1 MVESLLRHDGR
12 RADEMRPVTI
22 SRSVSLYA
30 EGSALIEWG
39 NTRVLCTASVED
51 KVPAFLKG
59 SGRGWVTAE
68 YAMLPRSTQT
78 RTPRDSV
85 KGIGGRSHEIQRLI
99 GRSMRSVVDLAALG
113 ERTIWVDCDV
123 LQADGGTRT
132 ASITGAFVAV
142 VDALRNLR
150 ERQAMKR
157 LPLAGLVAAASA
169 GQVDGAVFLDLDY
182 AEDSRADV
190 DFNVV
195 MTQDGK
201 FVEVQGTGEGG
212 PFARG
217 SLEEMLDLAERGIRR
232 LIDLQEKCLGL
243 TEEEKS
249 GIPR

>member
-12 RADEMRPVTI
+12 RADEMRPVAI

-30 EGSALIEWG
+30 EGSALIDWG

-113 ERTIWVDCDV
+113 EKTIWVDCDV

-182 AEDSRADV
+182 AEGSRADV

>member
-51 KVPAFLKG
+51 KVPPFLKG

-182 AEDSRADV
+182 VEDSRADV

-195 MTQDGK
+195 MTQGGK
-201 FVEVQGTGEGG
+201 FVDVQGTGEGG

>member
-30 EGSALIEWG
+30 EGSALIDWG

-113 ERTIWVDCDV
+113 EKTIWVDCDV

-232 LIDLQEKCLGL
+232 LIDLQETCLGL

>member
-1 MVESLLRHDGR
+1 MVESLFRHDGR
-12 RADEMRPVTI
+12 RADEMRPVAI

-51 KVPAFLKG
+51 KVPPFLKG

-182 AEDSRADV
+182 VEDSRADV

-195 MTQDGK
+195 MTQGGK

-212 PFARG
+212 PFSRG

>member
-51 KVPAFLKG
+51 KVPPFLKG

-182 AEDSRADV
+182 VEDSRADV

-195 MTQDGK
+195 MTQGGK

-212 PFARG
+212 PFSRG

>member
-30 EGSALIEWG
+30 EGSALIDWG

-113 ERTIWVDCDV
+113 EKTIWVDCDV

-182 AEDSRADV
+182 AEGSRADV